1 MGRASMERRMT
12 NLKVFAVV
20 VVTIAIYT
28 MLANAIPQVQSEVP
42 EDISFGAGVT
52 ADQLVSAGET
62 LYQGAGGCTACHGLG
77 TRAPNLLTDEGGTGQ
92 IGARCA
98 LRIPGQDCKAYLHQS
113 MIEPNTY
120 VVEGYQPIM
129 PDLRRTLSGAQIW
142 ALVAYLQSLGGEV
155 TVTGDDVA
163 ADAEGGTAGG
173 AAPAG
178 AAGGALA
185 GGSLDPRELL
195 TAGTCLACHK
205 LGDEGGPIGPSFDGM
220 GGRIGA
226 DRIRRG
232 ILMPNADTA
241 DGFAAM
247 AGTMPATFGEQ
258 YNAAQLE
265 ALVEFLAGLR

>member
-1 MGRASMERRMT
+1 MT

-42 EDISFGAGVT
+42 EEISFGAGVT
-52 ADQLVSAGET
+52 AEQLVSAGQT
-62 LYQGAGGCTACHGLG
+62 LYEGAGGCTACHGLG

-98 LRIPGQDCKAYLHQS
+98 TRVSGQDCKTYLHNS
-113 MIEPNTY
+113 LIEPNTY

-129 PDLRRTLSGAQIW
+129 PDMRRTLSGAQIW

-155 TVTGDDVA
+155 TVTGTDVA
-163 ADAEGGTAGG
+163 SADAEGGAA
-173 AAPAG
+173 AAPAGGG

-185 GGSLDPRELL
+185 GGSTDPRELL

-205 LGDEGGPIGPSFDGM
+205 LGDEGGPIGPPFDGM
-220 GGRIGA
+220 GGRISA
-226 DRIRRG
+226 DQIRRG
-232 ILMPNADTA
+232 ILTPNADTA
-241 DGFAAM
+241 DGFAQM
-247 AGTMPATFGEQ
+247 AGTMPATFGQ
-258 YNAAQLE
+258 QFNAAQLE